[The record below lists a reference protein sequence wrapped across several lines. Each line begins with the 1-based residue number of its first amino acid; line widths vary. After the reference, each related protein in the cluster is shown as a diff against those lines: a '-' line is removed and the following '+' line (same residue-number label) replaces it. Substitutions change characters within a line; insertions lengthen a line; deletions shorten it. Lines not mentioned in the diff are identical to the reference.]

1 MNQQPEEKPDSE
13 EHPFEENDPKAETDK
28 EIEEIQHDSADLDQ
42 SQEEEELPED
52 EPLTPELVEDE
63 AIRGDFVIRWALVLL
78 AFLISFTEISDSQ
91 TLVQIRSGQY
101 IASHGF
107 LPPANDVFSYSVKD
121 QPWLNLSWLH
131 DLLLAGI
138 YSVAGM
144 NGITILKAVIIAFT
158 FYLITRISISGVST
172 WWGTICGSLA
182 LIVCYPQLTAQP
194 EIVTLLGVS
203 LTLFSLF
210 RWQETESK
218 RYLYLLLPVY
228 LIWANSDPR
237 MFLGPAIL
245 IFFALGHVIDLFSD
259 RLERFCFTDLFQ
271 VGFVAIASLVVAV
284 IHPFGWNTLLSPV
297 DLYSKVYPAFYE
309 SLGADAGLYQLQF
322 SSIFKHH
329 FYSPL
334 NPHSAA
340 GFILIIA
347 AVISFYLNRKK
358 LQFSYLMVFLAL
370 FIFAGAGSHEFATLS
385 IASAVFATLNA
396 QQWYRDNFRQTYST
410 DMGELIF
417 SRGGRAVTVL
427 ALFTFAYMGIG
438 GSFAGSLNRRI
449 GMGFHPVLQ
458 NYIESFNPVVENSF
472 DDRPF
477 NFRPSQGDILI
488 WHGQKVFIDSRM
500 ELYSRLNNQFL
511 KNYQGLRF
519 SLLKKNK
526 KVSFDE
532 DIPDHPQ
539 LGDSKIW
546 KKTFD
551 ELQVTHVLPRLQGNK
566 PDYKTF
572 RDLIFNK
579 EWTLLNLTPSTAL
592 FYRNDLKDNQKLNQ
606 YLKENQLSFT
616 SQVFRTEEFLQDV
629 ARIDWAKNSTSYNT
643 YLSRPELHESNE
655 KAEAKHYSFLLNFPF
670 QDTSKAAIAFHV
682 IRKANESLFNNPQ
695 DADAYRIL
703 GGAYLSLAQV
713 ESSVARKGNAVYEVR
728 RRYLQANQALN
739 QSLVLNPD
747 QPTVLLGLGQFYL
760 QKNKYD
766 LALKSFN
773 QALTLM
779 DSSTTSE
786 KELQQLAIRS
796 QKLEEYIN
804 TTIEEIKNSLGEKL
818 NPVIEAQFAY
828 QKGCVLHSRNLIL
841 NEQDLFNQ
849 SPDLKVFQAHVL
861 METGDLEQAF
871 QISAELEQIA
881 DQYGIKNWATQA
893 AYANLGLA
901 DYQKSSSIW
910 INEAEKLEQ
919 KQVFKLIQNT
929 PFVSFNTESTSTKQ
943 WPLNQ
948 IISSAEA
955 LYTASESAS
964 SHRFNAALSHLEAGN
979 NKDAENI
986 LRQILN
992 HTPETPLRPL
1002 IRFYLFQLTGDAID
1016 MLPPSE
1022 RIPINPGMFHSDS

>member
-1 MNQQPEEKPDSE
+1 VNQQPEEKLDSE
-13 EHPFEENDPKAETDK
+13 EHPFEKNDQKAEADK
-28 EIEEIQHDSADLDQ
+28 EIEEAQQDSEDQ
-42 SQEEEELPED
+42 NEEDLPEY

-78 AFLISFTEISDSQ
+78 AFLVSFTEISDSQ

-131 DLLLAGI
+131 DLLLGGI
-138 YSVAGM
+138 YSVSGM
-144 NGITILKAVIIAFT
+144 NGITILKAAIIALT
-158 FYLITRISISGVST
+158 FYLITRISIFGVST

-218 RYLYLLLPVY
+218 RYLYLLLPAY

-237 MFLGPAIL
+237 FFLGPVIL
-245 IFFALGHVIDLFSD
+245 IFFTIGHVIDLFSG
-259 RLERFCFTDLFQ
+259 RLERFCFTDLLQ
-271 VGFVAIASLVVAV
+271 VGFVAVASLVVAV

-297 DLYSKVYPAFYE
+297 DLYSKVYPAIHE

-322 SSIFKHH
+322 SSILKQQY
-329 FYSPL
+329 YSPL

-347 AVISFYLNRKK
+347 AVISFYLNRRK
-358 LQFSYLMVFLAL
+358 LQFSYLLVFLSL
-370 FIFAGAGSHEFATLS
+370 FIFAGAGSHEFVALS

-410 DMGELIF
+410 DIGELIF
-417 SRGGRAVTVL
+417 SRGGRALTVL

-449 GMGFHPVLQ
+449 GMGIHPVLQ
-458 NYIESFNPVVENSF
+458 NYIESFKPVVENTF

-500 ELYSRLNNQFL
+500 ELYSRLDNQFL

-526 KVSFDE
+526 KISFNE

-566 PDYKTF
+566 PDYTTF

-579 EWTLLNLTPSTAL
+579 EWTLLKLTPSTAL
-592 FYRNDLKDNQKLNQ
+592 FYRNDLKENENLNQ

-616 SQVFRTEEFLQDV
+616 SQVFRTEEVPQDSV
-629 ARIDWAKNSTSYNT
+629 RIDWAKKNTSYGN

-670 QDTSKAAIAFHV
+670 QDSSKAAIAFQV
-682 IRKANESLFNNPQ
+682 IRKANESLYNNPK
-695 DADAYRIL
+695 DTDAYRIL

-728 RRYLQANQALN
+728 RRYLQASQALN
-739 QSLVLNPD
+739 QSLVLDPD
-747 QPTVLLGLGQFYL
+747 QPAVLLGLGQYYL
-760 QKNKYD
+760 QNLKYD

-773 QALTLM
+773 QAMNLM
-779 DSSTTSE
+779 GNSTSNE

-796 QKLEEYIN
+796 QKLDEFVN
-804 TTIEEIKNSLGEKL
+804 TTIQEIKKSLGEKL

-841 NEQDLFNQ
+841 NEQEMFNQ
-849 SPDLKVFQAHVL
+849 TPELKVFQAHVL

-871 QISAELEQIA
+871 QLSSELEQIA
-881 DQYGIKNWATQA
+881 DQFGMKNWATQA

-910 INEAEKLEQ
+910 IKEAEKLEHE
-919 KQVFKLIQNT
+919 QVFKLIQNT

-964 SHRFNAALSHLEAGN
+964 SHRFNAALSLLEAGN
-979 NKDAENI
+979 NKDAEKN

-1002 IRFYLFQLTGDAID
+1002 IRFYLFQLTGEAID

-1022 RIPINPGMFHSDS
+1022 RIPINPGMFHSASQE